1 MIFEVKVGK
10 GSLLMSGI
18 DLHTNLEN
26 RLEAKQLLYSL
37 KTYMATDQF
46 DPKTVLTIN
55 EINTLLTK

>member
-1 MIFEVKVGK
+1 
-10 GSLLMSGI
+10 MSGI